1 MLATGSSS
9 DSVAALLA
17 GVVFGSQ
24 FVVTWLTELPV
35 GFEDAF
41 PMAVALEEPVWVLVL
56 EGERAVRSCSL
67 YLHDTSQQNYY
78 YHKIWHGRQ
87 KLKDI

>member
-9 DSVAALLA
+9 DSIAALLA
-17 GVVFGSQ
+17 VVVFGSQ

-41 PMAVALEEPVWVLVL
+41 PMAVALGAEPVSGSGKEVY
-56 EGERAVRSCSL
+56 A
-67 YLHDTSQQNYY
+67 Y
-78 YHKIWHGRQ
+78 GR
-87 KLKDI
+87 KG